1 MTTGLSLSTMSA
13 RGHYDD
19 LLEFSKAALDW
30 GYSAIEANAY
40 VTTHGMLERLASGPL
55 PLSSLHNPTPNARS
69 SLGKSSYDLNLSS
82 LEETERREALGF
94 AFETIEQAARY
105 GAKAVVLHMGHVPI
119 GKEMQR
125 VLHDLWHECRT
136 QSPEYIQVQQR
147 IPELRART
155 AADHLERAL
164 ETLLQLQAAARDRGI
179 LLGIETRHNLHEVPN
194 VDEMQV
200 MLDAADP
207 QVVGYWHDTGHAAT
221 HEQLGF
227 TTQEE
232 WLRRH
237 SHRMIGIH
245 LHDMN
250 FERDHQCPGNGT
262 IDWNLV
268 ARHIPEGA
276 IRVCE
281 IGEWNEID
289 ELELCPRFLASQGI
303 VSPTGIDSAVR

>member
-1 MTTGLSLSTMSA
+1 MTAGLSLSTMPA
-13 RGHYDD
+13 RGRYHD
-19 LLEFSKAALDW
+19 LSEFSKAAQSW

-40 VTTHGMLERLASGPL
+40 VTTHEMLEQLASGPL
-55 PLSSLHNPTPNARS
+55 PLSSLHNPTPNVRS
-69 SLGKSSYDLNLSS
+69 SLGKSSYDLNLCS
-82 LEETERREALGF
+82 LEKTERREAAGF
-94 AFETIEQAARY
+94 ALETIEQAARY

-125 VLHDLWHECRT
+125 KLHDLWHECRT
-136 QSPEYIQVQQR
+136 QSPEYIDVQQQ

-155 AADHLERAL
+155 AADHLECAL
-164 ETLLQLQAAARDRGI
+164 QTLHELQEAARDRGI
-179 LLGIETRHNLHEVPN
+179 LLGVETRHNLHEVPN
-194 VDEMQV
+194 VDEMQI
-200 MLDAADP
+200 MLEAADP

-250 FERDHQCPGNGT
+250 TERDHQCPGTGT
-262 IDWNLV
+262 IDWDV
-268 ARHIPEGA
+268 VRRHIPEGA

-281 IGEWNEID
+281 IGEWNQIEG
-289 ELELCPRFLASQGI
+289 LQQCPGFLASVGI
-303 VSPTGIDSAVR
+303 VSPASFDSAVR